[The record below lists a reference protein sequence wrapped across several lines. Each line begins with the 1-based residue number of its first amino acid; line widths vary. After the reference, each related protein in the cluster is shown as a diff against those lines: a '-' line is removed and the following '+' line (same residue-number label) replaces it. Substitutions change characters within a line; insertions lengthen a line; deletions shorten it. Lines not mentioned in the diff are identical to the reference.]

1 MNKKILFLII
11 FGIVMFSLRLFNLH
25 EALYDDESNFAYS
38 LTVMDKFGFNEEF
51 SSPQPLNILYKPLIA
66 LFGLETW
73 VFRLIPWLF
82 GIINTLL
89 VYFLAQ
95 RNYGEKAA
103 FWATFL
109 MLISFYP
116 TLASLQFDV
125 EGNLVMFS
133 VLLFFFSY
141 LEYEKAE
148 KKSTQLSWQIVS
160 GLGLG
165 LAITCKYNAIYLVLI
180 VGLYSLMKSKWDVKQ
195 SCNDLFIVYIV
206 GFLLFLSEIMLG
218 ILASPQHWLNFI
230 PIISWKTGFAEDYR
244 STYFSFLGL
253 TMYLLWS
260 TPLLFGSYSIAVCKR
275 AKDHLLLVLWITIP
289 ILFYTFIITYGSM
302 DRYFMSTIPALVLL
316 GGICISKMNFNKNQI
331 FFGSIFL
338 FFCTFIFFVLNSLPL
353 KYIARL
359 PQLYIAELKRLN
371 FNFLFTYTSAS
382 GPTFGI
388 NFLTIF
394 LAVIIA
400 AVCIFSYL
408 ILKNKKIAHAFLMV
422 FFVTGVSFNLFLVSE
437 YLLHPTSPNI
447 SGVKFDMIQ
456 YVKENNL
463 SFPLYTNDE
472 GIQWYFDHQYK
483 NKNGLTIG
491 FSDNEVGD
499 RPSLA
504 TDNILSKGGTI
515 ILVRWPPL
523 PEGSP
528 ADEVTSLCTLH
539 KPFYSKGI
547 LIGEVYRCENHRE

>member
-1 MNKKILFLII
+1 MKNNIKITFLII
-11 FGIVMFSLRLFNLH
+11 VAVVIFALRLANIN
-25 EALYDDESNFAYS
+25 EAIYDDESNFAYT
-38 LTVMDKFGFNEEF
+38 LTVMDEWGFNLDYP
-51 SSPQPLNILYKPLIA
+51 SSQLHNLLYKPLITF
-66 LFGLETW
+66 FGLETW
-73 VFRLIPWLF
+73 VFRLLPWLF

-89 VYFLAQ
+89 IYFLAQ

-160 GLGLG
+160 GLGLC

-244 STYFSFLGL
+244 STYFSFLG
-253 TMYLLWS
+253 
-260 TPLLFGSYSIAVCKR
+260 
-275 AKDHLLLVLWITIP
+275 
-289 ILFYTFIITYGSM
+289 
-302 DRYFMSTIPALVLL
+302 
-316 GGICISKMNFNKNQI
+316 GICISKMNFNKNQI

-353 KYIARL
+353 KYVARL

-408 ILKNKKIAHAFLMV
+408 IVKNKRVAHAFLMV

-547 LIGEVYRCENHRE
+547 LIGEVYRCENH